1 MMKPVLFLRIAS
13 VLTLIHALLHTIGG
27 VFGKAAP
34 GIAAAT
40 EAAMKANQ
48 FVVFGMTRTYF
59 EFYRGLGLG
68 VTITL
73 TAEGIVFWQLGTLA
87 KTDAARLRPL
97 MATFMIAYL
106 VFAVNSYRFFFV
118 GPVVTEILIAACL
131 GMAIA
136 TAKFTESAHAGQ
148 FAPGR
153 A

>member
-1 MMKPVLFLRIAS
+1 MKPVLFLRIAS
-13 VLTLIHALLHTIGG
+13 VLTLIHSALHTIGG

-34 GIAAAT
+34 GVAAAT

-68 VTITL
+68 ITIAL
-73 TAEGIVFWQLGTLA
+73 TAEAIVFWQLGTLA

-106 VFAVNSYRFFFV
+106 VFAMNSYAFFFF

-131 GMAIA
+131 GMAMA
-136 TAKFTESAHAGQ
+136 TAKSAERAPAGQ
-148 FAPGR
+148 LATGS

>member
-1 MMKPVLFLRIAS
+1 MKPVLFLRIAS
-13 VLTLIHALLHTIGG
+13 VLTLIHSALHTIGG

-34 GIAAAT
+34 GVAAAT

-68 VTITL
+68 ITIAL
-73 TAEGIVFWQLGTLA
+73 TAEAIVFWQLGTLA

-106 VFAVNSYRFFFV
+106 VFAMNSYAFFFF

-136 TAKFTESAHAGQ
+136 TAKSAERAPAGQ
-148 FAPGR
+148 LATGS